1 MPVSALNIC
10 TFNLFY
16 FCIVPVRGSLLAA
29 GSLTGGDAY
38 LMSYDEMDL
47 PGHYLGAVNVTGD
60 RENWSREY
68 SLEIRPDGSYK
79 MYVKDEDGFTMLE
92 HSGTSGR
99 SLAVYVVRNG
109 FDYREIYADIR
120 DIDDAFAREYKRIVD
135 ERTG

>member
-1 MPVSALNIC
+1 
-10 TFNLFY
+10 
-16 FCIVPVRGSLLAA
+16 
-29 GSLTGGDAY
+29 
-38 LMSYDEMDL
+38 MSYDEMDL